1 MFHILICDDEPVT
14 CTFIEDVLSGYAQ
27 KNEISMNIE
36 IFYTGEGL
44 CEYVDRKSGVDL
56 LFLDIEL
63 PDVNGAEIGKTLREN
78 IGNETIQII
87 FISGKERYAMQLFK
101 ARPFDFLIKPLNA
114 NMVIDVFENY
124 RKVYK
129 QSRSYF
135 EYKIGKSTEK
145 ISALEI
151 MYCMC
156 DQRKIC
162 IVTGKEKKYFYG
174 NMKELHKGLSLE
186 GFWSVHFS
194 YIINVRYAKQ
204 FGKSEIIMCDGSRI
218 PVSNVYKKEIAE
230 KIMRLDGGRSGG

>member
-27 KNEISMNIE
+27 KNGISMNIE

-129 QSRSYF
+129 QFRSYF
-135 EYKIGKSTEK
+135 EYKIGKSTELPLSSSNFM
-145 ISALEI
+145 IFSANIILSNLLLNACEAI
-151 MYCMC
+151 KKVR
-156 DQRKIC
+156 RK
-162 IVTGKEKKYFYG
+162 K
-174 NMKELHKGLSLE
+174 
-186 GFWSVHFS
+186 
-194 YIINVRYAKQ
+194 
-204 FGKSEIIMCDGSRI
+204 D
-218 PVSNVYKKEIAE
+218 
-230 KIMRLDGGRSGG
+230 DGGKGGRLYDCFVTTLV

>member
-1 MFHILICDDEPVT
+1 MFHILICDDEAVT

-27 KNEISMNIE
+27 KNGISMNIE
-36 IFYTGEGL
+36 IFYTGERL
-44 CEYVDRKSGVDL
+44 CEYVDRKSGIDL

-63 PDVNGAEIGKTLREN
+63 PDVNGAEIGKALREN

-87 FISGKERYAMQLFK
+87 FISGKERYAMRLFK
-101 ARPFDFLIKPLNA
+101 ARTFDFLVKPLNA

-135 EYKIGKSTEK
+135 EYKIGKSAEK

-151 MYCMC
+151 MYFMC

-162 IVTGKEKKYFYG
+162 IVTGKEKNIF
-174 NMKELHKGLSLE
+174 MET
-186 GFWSVHFS
+186 
-194 YIINVRYAKQ
+194 
-204 FGKSEIIMCDGSRI
+204 
-218 PVSNVYKKEIAE
+218 
-230 KIMRLDGGRSGG
+230 